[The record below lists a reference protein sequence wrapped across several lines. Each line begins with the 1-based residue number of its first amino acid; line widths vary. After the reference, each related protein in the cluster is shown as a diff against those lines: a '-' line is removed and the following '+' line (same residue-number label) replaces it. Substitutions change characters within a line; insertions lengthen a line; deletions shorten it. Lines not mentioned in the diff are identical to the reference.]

1 MVKIWKFPKYLKV
14 TEVIL
19 VNCNLAINSYQQNS
33 RVLYTFLSDKP
44 SGQILGVSPKNFV
57 FLDC

>member
-33 RVLYTFLSDKP
+33 RVLYTFVNSVNCNSEFSFIETWFID
-44 SGQILGVSPKNFV
+44 
-57 FLDC
+57 